1 MAHMW
6 HHWVAWIII
15 VFAILHV
22 YFVIREEMIKR
33 NGELTSMFN
42 GYKVFEKDPVD
53 VEDIKG

>member
-22 YFVIREEMIKR
+22 YFVIREEIIKR
-33 NGELTSMFN
+33 NGELASMFN